1 MIIDQIYSLHNFA
14 ILLLFTGMQFST
26 LMDPWQNWKDLK
38 SKEEVNCKLS
48 RFFNPRF
55 LRPFWREITY
65 KLVMKQLLRWPIT
78 GWMFCT
84 AKVKWKVYVWIM
96 SFRQGVEWRIYCRIL
111 NVCFD
116 LFFNRHLNQIW
127 RKSNSLKMISF
138 LKVKAPL

>member
-14 ILLLFTGMQFST
+14 TLLLFTGMQFST

-84 AKVKWKVYVWIM
+84 AKVKWKVYVWIK
-96 SFRQGVEWRIYCRIL
+96 GVEWRIYCRIL
-111 NVCFD
+111 NWFIFQSTFKSD
-116 LFFNRHLNQIW
+116 LKEVKFT
-127 RKSNSLKMISF
+127 KMISF